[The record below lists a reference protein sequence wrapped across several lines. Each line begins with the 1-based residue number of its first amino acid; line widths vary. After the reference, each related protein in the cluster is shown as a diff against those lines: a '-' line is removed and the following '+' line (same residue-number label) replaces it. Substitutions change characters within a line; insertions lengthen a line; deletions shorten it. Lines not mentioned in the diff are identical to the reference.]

1 AGVRLGAA
9 QEAAPG
15 ELVTEEDVLGDRQAV
30 DDVELLVH
38 RRDTELEGGGRRV
51 DGDDLA
57 VPPDLPGVRL
67 VRTGQDLDEGGLA
80 GAVLPEQAV
89 HLAGTDLEVHAVEGL
104 GAGEVLDDAGE
115 LKEGD
120 GVRCDH
126 GDTVWGHFDV
136 RQSKVGKEEDS
147 YVSVTCGSNGGLL
160 TP

>member
-1 AGVRLGAA
+1 MTPSSVVAIPIYFFSSSRRH
-9 QEAAPG
+9 
-15 ELVTEEDVLGDRQAV
+15 TRFSRDWSSDVCSSD
-30 DDVELLVH
+30 LLVN

-115 LKEGD
+115 IGRAH
-120 GVRCDH
+120 V
-126 GDTVWGHFDV
+126 
-136 RQSKVGKEEDS
+136 
-147 YVSVTCGSNGGLL
+147 
-160 TP
+160 